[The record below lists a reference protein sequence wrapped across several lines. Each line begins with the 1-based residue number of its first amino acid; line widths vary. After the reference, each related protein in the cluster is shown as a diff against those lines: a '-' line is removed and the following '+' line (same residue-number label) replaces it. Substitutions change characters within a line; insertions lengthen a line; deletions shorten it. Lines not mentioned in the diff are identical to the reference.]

1 MLRALPNMNSL
12 IVKCLAIL
20 GLVASRFMWESLK
33 GPTSPKH
40 VRTQP
45 AGAQTIFALLVVRA
59 KVFKD
64 ASMIHANPRHLESA
78 LRKTRG
84 WFAQI
89 PDFHACN
96 LPTRRV
102 HPV

>member
-1 MLRALPNMNSL
+1 
-12 IVKCLAIL
+12 
-20 GLVASRFMWESLK
+20 MWENLK

-40 VRTQP
+40 VSTQP
-45 AGAQTIFALLVVRA
+45 AEAQIIFALLDVRT
-59 KVFKD
+59 KDFKD
-64 ASMIHANPRHLESA
+64 ASIIHANPRHLESA

-89 PDFHACN
+89 PDFHVCN
-96 LPTRRV
+96 LPTSRV